1 MNEITRRQR
10 KNQLRR
16 EQRSKMRQDL
26 IITEYIQLKY
36 HDIYTETTEFYNSIN
51 RKYPAK
57 YDLRKTDEFKL
68 MKADTTGERIEKPS
82 HHPIEQVSEPRPATP
97 DLREPPTPVRLR
109 FERHT
114 YEDALQLRIPLMSPK
129 PKRPPVTTEIIE
141 EGTIQT
147 PPVTTEIIEEG
158 TIQTPS
164 VTTEIIEEGT
174 IQTPPVTTEI
184 IEEGTIQTP
193 PVTTE
198 IIEEGTIQTP
208 PVTTEILPMLTDEIL
223 KEDTIQPSL
232 YDELDPQLIQ
242 RIIDD
247 LRGEPCLQDIFT
259 NIEQQVE
266 FEELGM
272 DIDLDILEDYT
283 LEKEFDLM

>member
-1 MNEITRRQR
+1 MNENTRRQR

-26 IITEYIQLKY
+26 LITEYIQLKY
-36 HDIYTETTEFYNSIN
+36 QNIYTEAAEFYNSIN
-51 RKYPAK
+51 GKYPAK

-68 MKADTTGERIEKPS
+68 LKADMIGQRIEKPS
-82 HHPIEQVSEPRPATP
+82 RHPIEQVSEPRPATP
-97 DLREPPTPVRLR
+97 DFPEPPTPVRPQ
-109 FERHT
+109 FERHI
-114 YEDALQLRIPLMSPK
+114 YEDTLQLRIPLMSPQ
-129 PKRPPVTTEIIE
+129 PKTPSVTTEIIE

-147 PPVTTEIIEEG
+147 PSVTTEIIEEGTIQTPSVTTEIIEEG

-198 IIEEGTIQTP
+198 ISR
-208 PVTTEILPMLTDEIL
+208 MLTDQIL
-223 KEDTIQPSL
+223 EEDTIQPSL

-242 RIIDD
+242 KIIDE

-283 LEKEFDLM
+283 LEKEFDLV